1 MIDADYV
8 KILISVSNRKQFEMR
23 YAFDRNSGVD
33 KTNQSSRDADEVCS
47 ATVRST
53 RIAGDIG
60 TKASAY
66 DENRLHNTIS
76 AFNTRRATWG

>member
-33 KTNQSSRDADEVCS
+33 KSNQSSRDADEVCS

-53 RIAGDIG
+53 RKASDIG
-60 TKASAY
+60 TETTAY
-66 DENRLHNTIS
+66 DKNRLPVS
-76 AFNTRRATWG
+76 VSVLGGCQL